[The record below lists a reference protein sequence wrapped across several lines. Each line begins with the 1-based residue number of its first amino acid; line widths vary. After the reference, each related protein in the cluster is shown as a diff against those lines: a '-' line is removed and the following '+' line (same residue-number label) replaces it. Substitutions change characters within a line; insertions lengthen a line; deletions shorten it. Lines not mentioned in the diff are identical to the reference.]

1 MCNLTDPNPWLY
13 HLMKSENDD
22 LELQEMIQ
30 FVMRNFLLVEGVVE
44 NLFVLD
50 LELVGSGRG
59 SCCLVCH
66 QEALHV
72 ASGVYVLFEN

>member
-1 MCNLTDPNPWLY
+1 
-13 HLMKSENDD
+13 MKSENDD

-30 FVMRNFLLVEGVVE
+30 FVKRNFLLVEGVVE